1 MRQTKQMKIK
11 EEFKRE
17 LARHIHRADVL
28 EKENKKLKGEILSL
42 SALPENA
49 ETFCSMIMSACSLE
63 SVNIDK
69 DFIKNK
75 EKYPRL
81 IIEKTE
87 DGFCIRQAEELG

>member
-1 MRQTKQMKIK
+1 MIQTKQMKVK

-17 LARHIHRADVL
+17 LTRYIHRADVL
-28 EKENKKLKGEILSL
+28 EKENTKLKEEIGALSL
-42 SALPENA
+42 IPENA
-49 ETFCSMIMSACSLE
+49 EAFCSMIMSACSLE